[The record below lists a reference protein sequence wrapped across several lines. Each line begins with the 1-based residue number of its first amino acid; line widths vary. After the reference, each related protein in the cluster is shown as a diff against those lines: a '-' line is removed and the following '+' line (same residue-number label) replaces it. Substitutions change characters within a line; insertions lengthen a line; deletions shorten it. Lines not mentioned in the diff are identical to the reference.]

1 MHSTAIDRL
10 SAELDRVYQVLRSG
24 KLEGLAAATQALEA
38 ELARLDPLDA
48 AGLDL
53 LRHKAQRNAACLD
66 AAARGVRAARRR
78 LAEIRTIETGLGTYD
93 DKGRR
98 DELPGLSIR
107 LTQRL

>member
-1 MHSTAIDRL
+1 MHSPAIDRL

-38 ELARLDPLDA
+38 ELARLDPADA
-48 AGLDL
+48 VGLDL

-78 LAEIRTIETGLGTYD
+78 LAEIRTIESGLGTYD

-98 DELPGLSIR
+98 DELPGLPIR

>member
-1 MHSTAIDRL
+1 MHSTASDRL
-10 SAELDRVYQVLRSG
+10 SAELDRVYHLLRSG
-24 KLEGLAAATQALEA
+24 RLEGLAAATQALEA
-38 ELARLDPLDA
+38 ELARLDPMDA

-53 LRHKAQRNAACLD
+53 LRDKAQRNAACLD

-78 LAEIRTIETGLGTYD
+78 LTEIRTMESGLGTYD

-98 DELPGLSIR
+98 DELPGLAIR

>member
-1 MHSTAIDRL
+1 MHSTATDRL
-10 SAELDRVYQVLRSG
+10 SAELDRVYHLLRSG

-38 ELARLDPLDA
+38 ELARLDPVDA
-48 AGLDL
+48 AGLEM
-53 LRHKAQRNAACLD
+53 LRHKARRNAACLD

-78 LAEIRTIETGLGTYD
+78 LAEIRTIESGLGTYD

-98 DELPGLSIR
+98 DEVPGVSIR

>member
-1 MHSTAIDRL
+1 MHSTASDRL
-10 SAELDRVYQVLRSG
+10 SAELDRVYNLLRSG
-24 KLEGLAAATQALEA
+24 RLEGLAAATQALEA
-38 ELARLDPLDA
+38 ELARLDPTEA

-53 LRHKAQRNAACLD
+53 LRHKAQRNAVCLD

-78 LAEIRTIETGLGTYD
+78 LTEIRTMESGLGTYD

>member
-1 MHSTAIDRL
+1 MHSPATDRL
-10 SAELDRVYQVLRSG
+10 SAELDRLYHSLRSG
-24 KLEGLAAATQALEA
+24 RLEGLAAATQALEV
-38 ELARLDPLDA
+38 ELARLDPADA

-78 LAEIRTIETGLGTYD
+78 LSEIRMIESGLGTYD

>member
-1 MHSTAIDRL
+1 MHSTASDRL
-10 SAELDRVYQVLRSG
+10 SDELDRVYHVLRSG

-48 AGLDL
+48 AELDL
-53 LRHKAQRNAACLD
+53 LRHKTQRNAACLD
-66 AAARGVRAARRR
+66 AAARGVKAARRR
-78 LAEIRTIETGLGTYD
+78 LTEIRAIESGLGTYD

>member
-1 MHSTAIDRL
+1 MHNTATDRL
-10 SAELDRVYQVLRSG
+10 SAELDRVYHLLRSG
-24 KLEGLAAATQALEA
+24 KLEGFAAATQALEA
-38 ELARLDPLDA
+38 ELARLDPVDT
-48 AGLDL
+48 AGLEM
-53 LRHKAQRNAACLD
+53 LRHKARRNAACLD

-78 LAEIRTIETGLGTYD
+78 LTEIRAIESGLGTYD

>member
-1 MHSTAIDRL
+1 MQSSAIDRL
-10 SAELDRVYQVLRSG
+10 SAELDRVYLLLRSG

-38 ELARLDPLDA
+38 ELARLDPMDA
-48 AGLDL
+48 AGLEL

-78 LAEIRTIETGLGTYD
+78 LAEIRTIESGLGTYD

-98 DELPGLSIR
+98 DELPGVSVR

>member
-1 MHSTAIDRL
+1 MHSMAIDRL
-10 SAELDRVYQVLRSG
+10 SAELDRVYHVLRSG
-24 KLEGLAAATQALEA
+24 RLDGLAAATQALEA
-38 ELARLDPLDA
+38 ELARLDPMDA
-48 AGLDL
+48 AGLEL

-78 LAEIRTIETGLGTYD
+78 LAEIRTIESGLGTYD

-98 DELPGLSIR
+98 DELPGLPIR

>member
-1 MHSTAIDRL
+1 MHSPAIDRL
-10 SAELDRVYQVLRSG
+10 SAELDRVYHVLRSG
-24 KLEGLAAATQALEA
+24 RLEGLAAATQALEA
-38 ELARLDPLDA
+38 ELARLDPADP

-78 LAEIRTIETGLGTYD
+78 LAEIRTIESGLGTYD

-98 DELPGLSIR
+98 DELPGLPIR

>member
-78 LAEIRTIETGLGTYD
+78 LAEIRTIESGLGTYD

>member
-1 MHSTAIDRL
+1 MQSSATDRL
-10 SAELDRVYQVLRSG
+10 SAELDRLHLLLRSG
-24 KLEGLAAATQALEA
+24 NLGGLAAATQALEA
-38 ELARLDPLDA
+38 ELARLDPMDA

-53 LRHKAQRNAACLD
+53 LRHKARRNAACLD

-78 LAEIRTIETGLGTYD
+78 LTEIRAIESGLGTYD

-98 DELPGLSIR
+98 DELPGVSIR

>member
-1 MHSTAIDRL
+1 MQSPATDRL
-10 SAELDRVYQVLRSG
+10 SAELDRLYHTLRSG
-24 KLEGLAAATQALEA
+24 KLDGLATATQALEA
-38 ELARLDPLDA
+38 ELARLEPMDT

-53 LRHKAQRNAACLD
+53 LRQKAQRHAACLD

-78 LAEIRTIETGLGTYD
+78 LAEIRTIDSGLGTYD

>member
-1 MHSTAIDRL
+1 MRSTASDRL
-10 SAELDRVYQVLRSG
+10 LAELDRVYHVLRSG
-24 KLEGLAAATQALEA
+24 KLEGLAAASQALET
-38 ELARLDPLDA
+38 ELAQLDPADG

-53 LRHKAQRNAACLD
+53 LRHKAQRNAACLE

-78 LAEIRTIETGLGTYD
+78 LTEIRMIESGSGTYD

>member
-1 MHSTAIDRL
+1 MHNTASDRL
-10 SAELDRVYQVLRSG
+10 SAELDRLYQTLRSG
-24 KLEGLAAATQALEA
+24 KLEGLAAATQALEV
-38 ELARLDPLDA
+38 ELARLDPMDA

-53 LRHKAQRNAACLD
+53 LQQKAQRNAACLD

-78 LAEIRTIETGLGTYD
+78 LAEIRTIESGLGTYD

>member
-1 MHSTAIDRL
+1 MHSMAIDRL
-10 SAELDRVYQVLRSG
+10 SAELDRVYHVLRSG
-24 KLEGLAAATQALEA
+24 KLEGLAAATQALEV
-38 ELARLDPLDA
+38 ELARLDPADA

-78 LAEIRTIETGLGTYD
+78 LAEIRTIESGLGTYD

-98 DELPGLSIR
+98 DELPGLPIR

>member
-1 MHSTAIDRL
+1 MHSMAIDRL
-10 SAELDRVYQVLRSG
+10 SAELDRVYHVLRSG
-24 KLEGLAAATQALEA
+24 RLDGLAAATQALEA
-38 ELARLDPLDA
+38 ELARLDPMDA
-48 AGLDL
+48 AGLEL

-78 LAEIRTIETGLGTYD
+78 LAEIRTIESGLGTYD

-98 DELPGLSIR
+98 DELPGLSTR

>member
-1 MHSTAIDRL
+1 MHNTATDRL
-10 SAELDRVYQVLRSG
+10 SAELDRVYHLLRSG

-38 ELARLDPLDA
+38 ELARLDPVDA
-48 AGLDL
+48 AGLEM
-53 LRHKAQRNAACLD
+53 LRHKARRNAACLD

-78 LAEIRTIETGLGTYD
+78 LAEIRTIESGLGTYD

-98 DELPGLSIR
+98 DEVPGLSIR

>member
-1 MHSTAIDRL
+1 MHNTASDRL
-10 SAELDRVYQVLRSG
+10 SAELDRLYQTLRSG

-38 ELARLDPLDA
+38 ELARLEPMDA

-53 LRHKAQRNAACLD
+53 LRQKAQRNAACLD

-78 LAEIRTIETGLGTYD
+78 LAEIRTIESGLGTYD

>member
-1 MHSTAIDRL
+1 MHSPAIDRL

-38 ELARLDPLDA
+38 ELARLDPADA

-78 LAEIRTIETGLGTYD
+78 LAEIRTIESGLGTYD

-98 DELPGLSIR
+98 DELPGLPIR

>member
-1 MHSTAIDRL
+1 MHSTASDRL

-24 KLEGLAAATQALEA
+24 TLEGLAAATQALEA

-78 LAEIRTIETGLGTYD
+78 LAEIRTIESGLGIYD

-98 DELPGLSIR
+98 DELPGLYIR
-107 LTQRL
+107 LTQRH

>member
-1 MHSTAIDRL
+1 MHSTATDRL
-10 SAELDRVYQVLRSG
+10 SAELDRVYHLLRSG

-38 ELARLDPLDA
+38 ELARLDPVDA
-48 AGLDL
+48 AGLEM
-53 LRHKAQRNAACLD
+53 LRHKARRNAACLD

-78 LAEIRTIETGLGTYD
+78 LAEIRTIESGLGTYD

-98 DELPGLSIR
+98 DEVPGLSIR

>member
-1 MHSTAIDRL
+1 MQSPATDRL
-10 SAELDRVYQVLRSG
+10 SAELDRLYHTLRSG
-24 KLEGLAAATQALEA
+24 KLDGLAAATQALEA
-38 ELARLDPLDA
+38 ELARLEPMDT

-53 LRHKAQRNAACLD
+53 LRQKAQRNAACLD

-78 LAEIRTIETGLGTYD
+78 LAEIRTIESGLGTYD

>member
-1 MHSTAIDRL
+1 MNSTASKRL
-10 SAELDRVYQVLRSG
+10 SAELDRVYRVLRSG
-24 KLEGLAAATQALEA
+24 KLDGLAAATQALEA
-38 ELARLDPLDA
+38 ELARLDPVDA

-66 AAARGVRAARRR
+66 AAARGIRAARRR
-78 LAEIRTIETGLGTYD
+78 LSEIRMIENGLGTYD

-98 DELPGLSIR
+98 DEHPGLSIH

>member
-1 MHSTAIDRL
+1 MHSMAIDRL
-10 SAELDRVYQVLRSG
+10 SAELDRVYHVLRSG
-24 KLEGLAAATQALEA
+24 RLDGLAAATQALEA
-38 ELARLDPLDA
+38 ELARLDPMDA
-48 AGLDL
+48 AGLEL

-78 LAEIRTIETGLGTYD
+78 LAEIRTIESGLGTYD

-98 DELPGLSIR
+98 DELPGLPIL